1 MKRRKKILKNT
12 NRPVKKIITSD
23 SNKGANN
30 PSKVYRTIV
39 TMIETPDAARPK
51 GFAVS
56 PSARFLTGGKKCRR
70 AKKVPVT
77 RINRMETLMIV
88 GRKEK
93 IAGPANH
100 TFPFKKISLKS

>member
-77 RINRMETLMIV
+77 RLWE
-88 GRKEK
+88 GRRKLRV
-93 IAGPANH
+93 PPTTPSH
-100 TFPFKKISLKS
+100 LKRFR